1 MSESGA
7 VFANQANQANQ
18 PWSLLAKRISRVS
31 EPSAVYFLKFALMG
45 ICERSGLREGAS
57 ELRER
62 VSLAQSS
69 QIKQT
74 KPSAVFANQAN
85 QANLAN
91 QANRASRASESS
103 AVFANQANQAKRKTT
118 CAYTADYDPPSPTG
132 REGRKEGRDPKSCF
146 KFT

>member
-1 MSESGA
+1 MSE
-7 VFANQANQANQ
+7 
-18 PWSLLAKRISRVS
+18 R
-31 EPSAVYFLKFALMG
+31 
-45 ICERSGLREGAS
+45 S

-91 QANRASRASESS
+91 QANRASRASEPS

-132 REGRKEGRDPKSCF
+132 REGGREEGSKKFLLNRSKSNMI
-146 KFT
+146 

>member
-1 MSESGA
+1 
-7 VFANQANQANQ
+7 
-18 PWSLLAKRISRVS
+18 
-31 EPSAVYFLKFALMG
+31 MG

-132 REGRKEGRDPKSCF
+132 RDDDEEEDPKSCF
-146 KFT
+146 KFA